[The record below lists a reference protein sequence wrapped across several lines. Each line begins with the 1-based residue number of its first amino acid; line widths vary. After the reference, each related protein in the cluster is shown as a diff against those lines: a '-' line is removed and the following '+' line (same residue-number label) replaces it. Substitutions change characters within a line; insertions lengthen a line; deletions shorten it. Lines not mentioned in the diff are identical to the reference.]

1 MLTLEMLSFRLG
13 CMQLTRESM
22 RISLISPVSQLNNM
36 RANVVVLLYDN
47 HDRAVKLLHLLD
59 HIICDAKV
67 KAILESEKY
76 VLMVETRNNLR
87 STSVQTYTF
96 FTTG

>member
-1 MLTLEMLSFRLG
+1 MLMLEMLSFRLG

-67 KAILESEKY
+67 KAILEYEKY